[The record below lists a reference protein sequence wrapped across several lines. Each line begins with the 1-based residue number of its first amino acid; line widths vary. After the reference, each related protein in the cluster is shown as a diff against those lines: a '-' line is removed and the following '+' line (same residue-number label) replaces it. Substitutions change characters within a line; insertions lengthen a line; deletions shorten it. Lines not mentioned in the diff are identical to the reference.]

1 MTYLTT
7 VMMICSEVINL
18 LFTLIPFIVF
28 IVYFKEAKMFLT
40 PEGFKSFIICQKSNV
55 WVKMKHHVN
64 FSALATFRTT
74 PSPPCL
80 HCVPKGS

>member
-7 VMMICSEVINL
+7 VMMICSQVINL
-18 LFTLIPFIVF
+18 LFTLIPFIVV
-28 IVYFKEAKMFLT
+28 IVYFKEAKTMFLT
-40 PEGFKSFIICQKSNV
+40 PEGFKSFIKCQKCNV

-74 PSPPCL
+74 PSPP
-80 HCVPKGS
+80 